1 MQVQGGGIYFE
12 IGGNNKQLL
21 STISQS
27 KIAIQTFK
35 SEVEKG
41 GTGIGEAYQKASQS
55 INQAFTNIDMVVD
68 TNKAA
73 ITDLKAQLATIGE
86 KMQAA
91 YEQGRNA
98 EYAQAKQAYDNV
110 QREIRIRE
118 RLIQQAGQMADELA
132 QEEQALNREK
142 EAADKNAGAYDT
154 IRTLLRKAREELMQM
169 EAAGKRGTAEY
180 DKQRQKVVQLT
191 QQMVSANKQAKA
203 LANPNRNFQAVIG
216 GLTLMTSGYQAVT
229 GAMGLFAGENENLQ
243 RIMTKVQSVMSITM
257 ALQTAYTQ
265 LNKNSAF
272 QLIIVA
278 KAKDLLTAAN
288 TRLAASLGIS
298 TAAAQA
304 LMATLTLGLSVA
316 IAAVIAVIAKM
327 QSEAA
332 KAKKTQDELNTKMSE
347 AAGKPIEAFLALQA
361 EWESLTGSLA
371 EKEKWVQSNANK
383 FEDLSL
389 NVHSADDAE
398 KVLVKGAP
406 LFVQACIA
414 KAKALAAQ
422 QVAAEKY
429 TAILK
434 KQAEVDA
441 MPDTNTRTV
450 TDRAH
455 GDVYTVTTRNDK
467 KAKAQKEVDDMKAAA
482 DALIRQQLAFTK
494 EEQHYLA
501 QLGALADDAMAGS
514 YNAAQRKLEQ
524 LNKLWA
530 SATSPEKRAQIQKQ
544 IDAQQRL
551 LDGMKPKSKSGGTGG
566 GGGGHTGR
574 TSTGGGRSTTQDP
587 FVTMLQQ
594 RKEAY
599 SQYNKWLQSEDQAV
613 REAAPQEFAQVL
625 KDGATYLQYLENMR
639 KSIEDKDKKTGLDIQ
654 HLRQLNEEIANT
666 AKQTALDDFTNS
678 LQQAVDGATTL
689 SEKLDAIAKKRE
701 EISGQPDSDLKQSE
715 TDKLDELQQD
725 ITKNALQQANELVKA
740 YRESV
745 DKRINAEAEYQQKAS
760 ALQIAIGK
768 ATSQQQKQELQ
779 AALDLLNQMHQ
790 AGISSFE
797 ELEQLYN
804 EGAQNL
810 QTYES
815 TRQRIVEKYE
825 ALIAAA
831 RIKGDEKAVKA
842 LEAQRDVELLK
853 ASREYTTFF
862 SDVSKMSVAA
872 FEATRKSLIQM
883 AKALLA
889 QGKITVAEYKE
900 LLGQI
905 EDQTERMYSNGSA
918 GFQKVFG
925 NGTGGGI
932 MNLIFGEGD
941 FASKLNDFKTI
952 FNGAKSDS
960 AATAANMGETA
971 GEAGKAAG
979 AMGGAAGSAAGTVA
993 VVDAIVK
1000 AVYQTLKAVEDT
1012 LNAISEWEDSI
1023 GNESQA
1029 QGLSNVATVLGTIND
1044 GAKSAWDNLKSGNVM
1059 GTISDMISTPFKV
1072 ATALNKIHDQK
1083 YEKRIQAHQ
1092 RAVQKLANA
1101 YNELSHAIDNALGED
1116 TYKLQNKSIQNL
1128 RQQNAEIED
1137 MIYNEKK
1144 KKKTDWDKITDW
1156 EENIA
1161 ENNRT
1166 IDDIIASISESIT
1179 GTSGKD
1185 LAQSISDALVE
1196 IFEDGSKDASGKIED
1211 VINETMRKAVA
1222 NALKLQL
1229 LEKPLAAAVAQLQKD
1244 MGFDEEGNGTFD
1256 GLTEA
1261 EQQRFRDAVERAAGN
1276 FKAAMSVYKDLFTEL
1291 DDSDPTT
1298 LSGAIKGASQES
1310 IDLLAGQ
1317 TNAVRMNQVTA
1328 LALYR
1333 DQLQHLSS
1341 MDATL
1346 STIAARLTTIINSL
1360 STPSNDGLRG
1370 QGITD

>member
-12 IGGNNKQLL
+12 IGGDNKKLL
-21 STISQS
+21 SVISQS
-27 KIAIQTFK
+27 KVAIQTFK
-35 SEVEKG
+35 TEAEKG
-41 GTGIGEAYQKASQS
+41 GTGISQAYQKASQS
-55 INQAFTNIDMVVD
+55 INQAFSNIDMVVD

-73 ITDLKAQLATIGE
+73 ITDLKAKLATIGE
-86 KMQAA
+86 TMTNA
-91 YEQGRNA
+91 YKTGQNA

-118 RLIQQAGQMADELA
+118 RLIQQAGQMADEL
-132 QEEQALNREK
+132 QKEEQALNSQK
-142 EAADKNAGAYDT
+142 EAADKAAGAQDT
-154 IRTLLRKAREELMQM
+154 IRTQLRKAREELMQM

-316 IAAVIAVIAKM
+316 IAAVIAVISKM

-332 KAKKTQDELNTKMSE
+332 KAKKTQDELNQKFSE
-347 AAGKPIEAFLALQA
+347 AAGKPIEAFLALQGQ
-361 EWESLTGSLA
+361 WEQLTGSLA
-371 EKEKWVQSNANK
+371 EREKWVQSNADK
-383 FEDLSL
+383 FQDLGL
-389 NVHSADDAE
+389 KVYSAKDAE
-398 KVLVKGAP
+398 DILVKNAP
-406 LFVQACIA
+406 IFVKACIA

-422 QVAAEKY
+422 QVAAEQY
-429 TAILK
+429 AEIMK
-434 KQAEVDA
+434 KQAEIDA
-441 MPDTNTRTV
+441 MPDEITYYEGTPEETRTK
-450 TDRAH
+450 
-455 GDVYTVTTRNDK
+455 NQK
-467 KAKAQKEVDDMKAAA
+467 KVDAQKELAKRRQAA
-482 DALIRQQLAFTK
+482 DALIKQELQYTK
-494 EEQHYLA
+494 EENSYFA
-501 QLGALADDAMAGS
+501 QLGKLVDEAADGS
-514 YNAAQRKLEQ
+514 YNEAQRKLEQ

-530 SATSPEKRAQIQKQ
+530 RATSSAERAKIQKQ
-544 IDAQQRL
+544 IDAQQRI
-551 LDGMKPKSKSGGTGG
+551 LDGMRPSKNTGKVTAGGSGNGQ
-566 GGGGHTGR
+566 R
-574 TSTGGGRSTTQDP
+574 TTTTTTKEDP
-587 FVTMLQQ
+587 FIAMLQK

-599 SQYNKWLQSEDQAV
+599 AEYNKWLQSEDQAV

-625 KDGATYLQYLENMR
+625 KDGSSYLDYLDR
-639 KSIEDKDKKTGLDIQ
+639 QRAAIEDKDKKTGLDIQ

-666 AKQTALDDFTNS
+666 AKQTALDDFTDS

-768 ATSQQQKQELQ
+768 ATSQQQKKELQ

-883 AKALLA
+883 AKALLS

-905 EDQTERMYSNGSA
+905 EDQTQRMYSNGSA
-918 GFQKVFG
+918 GFHKVFG

-932 MNLIFGEGD
+932 MKLIFGEGD

-993 VVDAIVK
+993 AVDAIVT
-1000 AVYQTLKAVEDT
+1000 AVYQTLKGVEDT

-1261 EQQRFRDAVERAAGN
+1261 EQQRFREAVERAAGN
-1276 FKAAMSVYKDLFTEL
+1276 FKAAMSAYKDLFKEL
-1291 DDSDPTT
+1291 DDTDTTT

-1333 DQLQHLSS
+1333 DQLQHLSNI
-1341 MDATL
+1341 DAGVGTL
-1346 STIAARLTTIINSL
+1346 ITRLNTIINRL

-1370 QGITD
+1370 QGIID